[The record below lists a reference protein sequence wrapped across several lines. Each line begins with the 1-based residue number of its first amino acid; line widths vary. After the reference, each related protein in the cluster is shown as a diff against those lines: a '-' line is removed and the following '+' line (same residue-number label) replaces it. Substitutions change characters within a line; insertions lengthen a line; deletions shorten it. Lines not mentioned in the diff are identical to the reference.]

1 MRRFLA
7 LIVALLSLSC
17 ALHPPPGCYESK
29 GFTYEAVYLPGW
41 AHDGDTFWAAIN
53 GWSYRVRPAGVNCP
67 ETEDAGGPEAAEFTR
82 SLLVSSSRL
91 TLEVV
96 KPWGKYGRLICRV
109 YLDTGELSP
118 LLLDAGHAVPYKD

>member
-7 LIVALLSLSC
+7 LIVFLLSLSC
-17 ALHPPPGCYESK
+17 ALHQPPDCYESK
-29 GFTYEAVYLPGW
+29 GFTYEAVYLPGR
-41 AHDGDTFWAAIN
+41 GDTFWAAIN
-53 GWSYRVRPAGVNCP
+53 GWSYRVRPAGVHCP
-67 ETEDAGGPEAAEFTR
+67 EMEDAGGPEAAGFTR

-96 KPWGKYGRLICRV
+96 KPWGKYGRLVCRV
-109 YLDTGELSP
+109 YLDAGELSP